1 MRKSVFRV
9 VVSCGVSLA
18 LVVPTVA
25 FAAKLVKLPP
35 PSYKGNV
42 SVEAAI
48 RSTKSVRNYGNAPLK
63 LQQISQLLWAA
74 NGRLPTDAVSGATI
88 KVTPSAGG
96 LYPLEIFLLTGKDTV
111 EGVPAGIYMYKP
123 ETNSLLL
130 VDSGDK
136 RNLLAYA
143 SLSQMWIARAPA
155 TIVIA
160 GAFSRTTSKY
170 RERGIQYVFIEAG
183 NSDQN
188 IYLQA
193 AALKLGVGTVGAFN
207 DAQVSAVL
215 KLPTDIKPLLIV
227 PVGKRVGPGA

>member
-1 MRKSVFRV
+1 MRRSILGGMVLYGVLSVL
-9 VVSCGVSLA
+9 SPTAGVI
-18 LVVPTVA
+18 
-25 FAAKLVKLPP
+25 AADSVKLPP
-35 PSYKGNV
+35 PSYKGTV
-42 SVEAAI
+42 SVESAMGSI
-48 RSTKSVRNYGNAPLK
+48 KSVRNFTAAPLN

-74 NGRLPTDAVSGATI
+74 NGSLPADAVSGATT

-96 LYPLEIFLLTGKDTV
+96 LYPIEIFLLTGTDTV
-111 EGVPAGIYMYKP
+111 EGLPAGTYLYKP
-123 ETNSLLL
+123 ETNAL
-130 VDSGDK
+130 VVVETGDK

-170 RERGIQYVFIEAG
+170 AQRGIQYVFIEAG
-183 NSDQN
+183 NSNQN
-188 IYLQA
+188 ICLQA

-215 KLPTDIKPLLIV
+215 KLPDDIKPLLVV
-227 PVGKRVGPGA
+227 PVGK